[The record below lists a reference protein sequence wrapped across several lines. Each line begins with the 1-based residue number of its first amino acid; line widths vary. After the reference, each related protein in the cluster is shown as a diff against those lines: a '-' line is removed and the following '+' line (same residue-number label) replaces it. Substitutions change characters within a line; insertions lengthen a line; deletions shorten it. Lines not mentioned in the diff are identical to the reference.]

1 MPCDAQPLQHVKSAP
16 KSDHTYTECIL
27 SRVHIE
33 KGTAN
38 FAAMAA
44 LCNGKHAL
52 SNYVC
57 MFCRYASVGSD
68 LAEQADANAQHNHR

>member
-16 KSDHTYTECIL
+16 KSDHTECIP
-27 SRVHIE
+27 SRAHIE

-44 LCNGKHAL
+44 QCNGKHAL
-52 SNYVC
+52 SNYAC
-57 MFCRYASVGSD
+57 KFCRYASVGSD
-68 LAEQADANAQHNHR
+68 LAEQADANAQHNRR